1 MSAEADFAIATLGRS
16 RGRSEAALRVDG
28 RFWPLALAGLPQDAM
43 RLFDDWPRSL
53 RSLERFAAAI
63 RRGRYEPDQ
72 SVSPARARLLT
83 PLRYPRKLFC
93 VGANYADHLAE
104 MNASITKVPGRPP
117 FFFMKPASTAIV
129 GPGDRVLIPPGCQVF
144 DWEVEFVVVF
154 GRGGR
159 DISQADAMSHVA
171 GYSLGIDFT
180 ARDLFDQPTSFFR
193 FNFALGKGQDTMSPL
208 GPVVVPAQFIDLAR
222 ARFGLSVNG
231 VRKQWGSTGDMIY
244 SVPEQI
250 AGVSQ
255 AVTIEPGDVMYTGSP
270 AGVGLPRG
278 ERLVPG
284 DVVTIFAEG
293 VGEMS
298 VTIDASPAAG

>member
-1 MSAEADFAIATLGRS
+1 VSSESSFAVATLGRA

-28 RFWPLALAGLPQDAM
+28 RFWPLSLAGLPDDAM
-43 RLFDDWPRSL
+43 RLFDNWPRSL
-53 RSLERFAAAI
+53 RALERYAAAI
-63 RRGRYEPDQ
+63 RAGKIDPSR
-72 SVSPARARLLT
+72 SVAASRARLLA
-83 PLRYPRKLFC
+83 PLRFPRKLFC

-104 MNASITKVPGRPP
+104 MNASIAKVPGRPP
-117 FFFMKPASTAIV
+117 FFFMKPASTCIV
-129 GPGDRVLIPPGCQVF
+129 GPGESVRIPRGCQYF

-159 DISQADAMSHVA
+159 DIAEADAMSHVA
-171 GYSLGIDFT
+171 GYSIGIDFT

-193 FNFALGKGQDTMSPL
+193 FNFTLGKGQDTMSPL
-208 GPVVVPAQFIDLAR
+208 GPVLVPAPFIDITQTW
-222 ARFGLSVNG
+222 FGLSVNG

-244 SVPEQI
+244 SVAEQI

-255 AVTIEPGDVMYTGSP
+255 SVTIEPGDVMYTGSP

-278 ERLVPG
+278 ERLTAG

-293 VGEMS
+293 IGEMS
-298 VTIDASPAAG
+298 VTIASQE

>member
-1 MSAEADFAIATLGRS
+1 VSAGADFAIATLGRS

-53 RSLERFAAAI
+53 RALERFASAI
-63 RRGRYEPDQ
+63 RRGQYESDQ
-72 SVSPARARLLT
+72 SVSPARARLLA

-129 GPGDRVLIPPGCQVF
+129 GPGDRVLIPPGCEVF

-159 DISQADAMSHVA
+159 NISQADAMAHVA
-171 GYSLGIDFT
+171 GYSIGIDFT
-180 ARDLFDQPTSFFR
+180 ARDLFDQPASFFR
-193 FNFALGKGQDTMSPL
+193 FNFTLGKGQDTMSPL
-208 GPVVVPAQFIDLAR
+208 GPVVVPAQFIDLAQT
-222 ARFGLSVNG
+222 RFGLSVNG

-250 AGVSQ
+250 AGVSR

-278 ERLVPG
+278 ERLLPG

-298 VTIDASPAAG
+298 VTIDASPAAQ

>member
-1 MSAEADFAIATLGRS
+1 MTRSDDGGFALATLARP

-28 RFWPLALAGLPQDAM
+28 RFWPLSLAGLPADSM
-43 RLFDDWPRSL
+43 RLFDDWSRSL
-53 RSLERFAAAI
+53 RLLERFARAI
-63 RRGRYEPDQ
+63 RAGRVDAAA
-72 SVSPARARLLT
+72 SVSPRRARLLA

-104 MNASITKVPGRPP
+104 MNASIAKVPGRPP
-117 FFFMKPASTAIV
+117 FFFMKPSSTAIV
-129 GPGDRVLIPPGCQVF
+129 GPGDQVRIPHGCTNF

-159 DISQADAMSHVA
+159 DIAEGDAMSHVA
-171 GYSLGIDFT
+171 GYSIGVDFT

-193 FNFALGKGQDTMSPL
+193 FNFTLGKGQDTMSPM
-208 GPVVVPAQFIDLAR
+208 GPVVVPAQFIDLAS

-231 VRKQWGSTGDMIY
+231 ERKQSGCTADMIY

-250 AGVSQ
+250 AGISQ
-255 AVTIEPGDVMYTGSP
+255 AVSIEPGDVMYTGSP

-278 ERLVPG
+278 ERLLPG
-284 DVVTIFAEG
+284 DVVTFFAEG
-293 VGEMS
+293 IGEMS
-298 VTIDASPAAG
+298 VTIAASE